1 MVFAISG
8 KPPRGSVHFIFIAFS
23 SPIGAV
29 LKKHSNLDVLAS
41 PFNPPTEGFLRYFVK
56 YKVII
61 VFCLFYF
68 WFFVYLFVCF
78 FFSGGGRTRAV
89 LHFEAVSFYYPKF
102 PQ

>member
-29 LKKHSNLDVLAS
+29 LKKHSNLDVLVS

-61 VFCLFYF
+61 VFCLFCF
-68 WFFVYLFVCF
+68 WFFVYLLFVF
-78 FFSGGGRTRAV
+78 FFGGGGTDEGRS
-89 LHFEAVSFYYPKF
+89 SF
-102 PQ
+102 